1 MSRKPHIAEIQAK
14 KNVDINKNITKKDS
28 NKVLFLKN
36 SSQHVISITP
46 PPDVRYKKGLDKRNG
61 IKANL
66 GLPKF

>member
-1 MSRKPHIAEIQAK
+1 MSRRPHIAEIQAK

-36 SSQHVISITP
+36 SSQHVIRITP
-46 PPDVRYKKGLDKRNG
+46 PPDVRYKKGLGKRNG